1 MPPKEAPREA
11 VVVTEVFND
20 PIDGNVEVRLDH
32 NGKYKVIDPEGLKI
46 REGVNISNNVVK
58 GDQRKIVFSQV
69 VEVTG
74 SCVDKEGNTRVRLV
88 DPRGWTTWIDKNGER
103 GLRPLRVLDQVQTQ
117 PLVGVLEQGSPEWL
131 DAAMDTM
138 TASVLLGLRSS
149 NGQSLLQALPLDL
162 LRNHVIPDFRESDFD
177 SRTVQQVQSFYSE
190 KGRREN
196 VPDYLRLLIKLPL
209 EYAAFHG
216 DCGDSHALCCVR
228 AGCCTS
234 RRHLR
239 SLQRSHEMPICI
251 ARCWVRP
258 GPGK

>member
-46 REGVNISNNVVK
+46 REGVNISNSVVK

-103 GLRPLRVLDQVQTQ
+103 GSGRSGRSIRCRR
-117 PLVGVLEQGSPEWL
+117 SPE
-131 DAAMDTM
+131 
-138 TASVLLGLRSS
+138 
-149 NGQSLLQALPLDL
+149 
-162 LRNHVIPDFRESDFD
+162 
-177 SRTVQQVQSFYSE
+177 
-190 KGRREN
+190 
-196 VPDYLRLLIKLPL
+196 
-209 EYAAFHG
+209 
-216 DCGDSHALCCVR
+216 
-228 AGCCTS
+228 
-234 RRHLR
+234 
-239 SLQRSHEMPICI
+239 
-251 ARCWVRP
+251 
-258 GPGK
+258 